1 MIPFLDLK
9 NLNLRFSDEF
19 KQVADSVISS
29 GQYILGNQ
37 VSTFETSFADFCDVD
52 NCAGVASGL
61 DALTLML
68 EGYKTLGKLRTGD
81 GIIVPANT
89 FIATFLAI
97 SKAGLVPV
105 LAEPDEDT
113 FNLTPKKVK
122 EVISQNTKAIMV
134 VHLYGQMAPMR
145 ELKALAEQHN
155 LLLFEDAAQAHGAII
170 DGRKTGDWGDAAAFS
185 FYPGKNLG
193 ALGDGGAVT
202 TSDGDLDKTIRS
214 YRNYGSEVKY
224 VHTQKG
230 VNSRLDE
237 LQAAFLSVKLKSLE
251 TDNGL
256 RRTIAERYEKDIANP
271 LIHTPT
277 HPKDKLSH
285 VWHLYVIRCEQRDR
299 LKLYLHQKGIE
310 TLIHYPIPPHKQ
322 AAFAELNH
330 LEFPLTEKIHNEVL
344 SLPIYPGL
352 SDSDQLKIIAALN
365 AFE

>member
-9 NLNLRFSDEF
+9 NLNLRLSDEF
-19 KQVADSVISS
+19 KKAADLVLSN

-37 VSTFETSFADFCDVD
+37 VSSFENAFAEFCNSDH
-52 NCAGVASGL
+52 CIGVGSGL
-61 DALTLML
+61 DALTILL
-68 EGYKTLGKLRTGD
+68 EGYKTLGKLQTGD

-89 FIATFLAI
+89 FIATILAI

-105 LAEPDEDT
+105 LVEPNQDT
-113 FNLTPKKVK
+113 FNLCPTKVK
-122 EVISQNTKAIMV
+122 EAISANTKAIMA
-134 VHLYGQMAPMR
+134 VHLYGQMAPMN
-145 ELKALAEQHN
+145 ELKALAEQHH
-155 LLLFEDAAQAHGAII
+155 LLLFEDAAQAHGALI
-170 DGRKTGDWGDAAAFS
+170 DGKKAGAWSDAAAFS

-193 ALGDGGAVT
+193 ALGDAGAIT
-202 TSDGDLDKTIRS
+202 TSDAELNSIVRN

-237 LQAAFLSVKLKSLE
+237 LQAAFLSIKLKSLE
-251 TDNGL
+251 ADNGL
-256 RRTIAERYEKDIANP
+256 RRAMAERYKKDIVNP
-271 LIHTPT
+271 LIHTPN
-277 HPKDKLSH
+277 HPANALSH

-330 LEFPLTEKIHNEVL
+330 LQFPITEKIHNEVL

-352 SDSDQLKIIAALN
+352 SDSNQLKIIAALN